1 MKKASRYENFLRKFF
16 IIAGVILF
24 LLLNSLLN
32 SGEIGVIPLILK
44 NPQLQVF
51 TMIVTAILLEALPF
65 ILIGAMISGIME
77 VLIPRG
83 KIQKIFSG
91 SNFLHTIGSPFL
103 GMLFPV
109 CSCGNVVLAK
119 RLLKKGA
126 GPSGVI
132 SYMLAAPIINPVTIL
147 ATFLAFSASKEVVLG
162 RILITFAAAV
172 IIPFILKRFLKE
184 DILKDEPGELSCEEH
199 QKSFSKIE
207 KIFHHAEY
215 DFLIMGRYL
224 VLGAIAA
231 ALFQTFVPRAAFLS
245 LANNKILS
253 VLLMEALGISL
264 SLCSFADA
272 FVASSF
278 TNLPVV
284 SKIIFMVAG
293 PMANITV
300 AILYL
305 GTFKKRFVIRLLLAV
320 FFTVLTLGFAVAAAT
335 GG

>member
-1 MKKASRYENFLRKFF
+1 MKKTSRYENFLKKTLITAGAVLIF
-16 IIAGVILF
+16 I
-24 LLLNSLLN
+24 LNSLWH
-32 SGEIGVIPLILK
+32 SGEISAIPKILQ

-51 TMIVTAILLEALPF
+51 TMIVAAILLEALPF
-65 ILIGAMISGIME
+65 ILIGALISGIME
-77 VLIPRG
+77 VLIPG
-83 KIQKIFSG
+83 EKIQKIFSG
-91 SNFLHTIGSPFL
+91 NSFLHTIGSPFL
-103 GMLFPV
+103 GMFFPV

-126 GPSGVI
+126 APSGVI
-132 SYMLAAPIINPVTIL
+132 TYMLAAPIINPVTIL

-162 RILITFAAAV
+162 RILIAFAVSV
-172 IIPFILKRFLKE
+172 ITPFILKRFLKE
-184 DILKDEPGELSCEEH
+184 GILKERTGEIYCEENH
-199 QKSFSKIE
+199 KSFSKIE
-207 KIFHHAEY
+207 KIFHHAEV
-215 DFLIMGRYL
+215 DFLIMGKYL
-224 VLGAIAA
+224 VLGAIIA

-245 LANNKILS
+245 LANNKILA
-253 VLLMEALGISL
+253 VFLMEALGISL

-300 AILYL
+300 AILYF
-305 GTFKKRFVIRLLLAV
+305 GTFKKKFVIRLLLAV
-320 FFTVLTLGFAVAAAT
+320 FFAALILGFAGAAVT